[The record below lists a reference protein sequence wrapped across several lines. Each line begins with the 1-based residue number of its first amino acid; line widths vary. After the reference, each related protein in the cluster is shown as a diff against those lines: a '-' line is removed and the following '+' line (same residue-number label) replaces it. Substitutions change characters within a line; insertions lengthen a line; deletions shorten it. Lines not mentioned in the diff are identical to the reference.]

1 MTPVRPKGPID
12 VFELKAMLLE
22 TRRAFPLL
30 DGWRIDIWFG
40 RIRPYALV
48 EMRDMWDGTRLH
60 HAATIKINPALRD
73 SLTRTACLGLIAHEL
88 MHCEF
93 RQRRMAHT
101 EEMVAGELLRRGY
114 LPSLNALFFCICTEP
129 CHGRYRKVVGGADCQ
144 FYCPHGIGSA
154 RPRWK
159 GEVVRAGRHGVGT

>member
-1 MTPVRPKGPID
+1 MTLVRPKGLID

-30 DGWRIDIWFG
+30 EGWRIDIWFG

-48 EMRDMWDGTRLH
+48 EISDRWDGRRLD
-60 HAATIKINPALRD
+60 HAAIIKINPTLRD

-93 RQRRMAHT
+93 RQRGMAHT

-114 LPSLNALFFCICTEP
+114 QPSLNALFFCICTEP
-129 CHGRYRKVVGGADCQ
+129 CHGRFKKVVGGADCQ
-144 FYCPHGIGSA
+144 FYCPHGIVSP
-154 RPRWK
+154 RPGRRV
-159 GEVVRAGRHGVGT
+159 GVLRAGRRGVGT